1 VDYQFIDCKVCKE
14 IGGKTKIKVHVS
26 NTRDFKCPQCA
37 SIYNASGEL
46 IKHAKQ
52 IHKELNEEHIKEL
65 DEEEKI
71 YNEETLE
78 TSTEIPEDF
87 ELNNEFKK
95 YFKEMENTL
104 NNIFITGK
112 AGTGKS
118 TLLHYFK
125 LNSQKN
131 FVALAPTGVAAI
143 KIKGET
149 LHSFFRLPIKTP
161 ILKRDIKRLPRS
173 RFGGNREI
181 VKNLDTLIIDE
192 ASMVRADILDA
203 IDYSL
208 RINRSKMSIPFGGV
222 QIILFGDLYQLPPVI
237 TSEER
242 GAFQKEYKGVGDAG
256 YFFNSNIIKK
266 EKIDF
271 KKNELLTVYRQSEKE
286 FIDFLDRVRTEN
298 VSDKDIEYINKRVKN
313 PENEDNIII
322 LTATNKRASEI
333 NLEKLNKIKSKTYKY
348 VAEITGNFSEKQF
361 PTDETLELKKDAQIM
376 MIYNEKGKW
385 VNGSIG
391 KIVFIDEDN
400 LKVKINKKT
409 YDVDKKKWEKKKYYL
424 DDENKIK
431 EKVIG
436 TFYQYPIKIAW
447 AITIHKSQGQ
457 NLKKV
462 IIDLD
467 TGAFAT
473 GQLYVALSRCTIYKG
488 IYLKTPIIRNDV
500 KCDYRIAEYLN
511 N

>member
-1 VDYQFIDCKVCKE
+1 MSELIFKCQTCS
-14 IGGKTKIKVHVS
+14 VS
-26 NTRDFKCPQCA
+26 IRLPSDNTRDFRCPECKTKYN
-37 SIYNASGEL
+37 SNGNLIIEDDVDIYKYDETSSN
-46 IKHAKQ
+46 
-52 IHKELNEEHIKEL
+52 NEESS
-65 DEEEKI
+65 
-71 YNEETLE
+71 TVPLE

-87 ELNNEFKK
+87 KYNEEFKK
-95 YFKEMENTL
+95 YFEEMENTS

-118 TLLHYFK
+118 TLLQYFK
-125 LNSQKN
+125 ENSQKKY
-131 FVALAPTGVAAI
+131 VALAPTGVAAI

-237 TSEER
+237 TSEET

-271 KKNELLTVYRQSEKE
+271 KKNELIIIYRQTESE
-286 FIDFLDRVRTEN
+286 FINFLNRVRTN
-298 VSDKDIEYINKRVKN
+298 DVNDKDIEYINERVKS
-313 PENEDNIII
+313 PKNEDGIIT

-333 NLEKLNKIKSKTYKY
+333 NLEKLSQIK
-348 VAEITGNFSEKQF
+348 
-361 PTDETLELKKDAQIM
+361 
-376 MIYNEKGKW
+376 
-385 VNGSIG
+385 
-391 KIVFIDEDN
+391 
-400 LKVKINKKT
+400 
-409 YDVDKKKWEKKKYYL
+409 
-424 DDENKIK
+424 
-431 EKVIG
+431 
-436 TFYQYPIKIAW
+436 
-447 AITIHKSQGQ
+447 
-457 NLKKV
+457 
-462 IIDLD
+462 
-467 TGAFAT
+467 
-473 GQLYVALSRCTIYKG
+473 
-488 IYLKTPIIRNDV
+488 
-500 KCDYRIAEYLN
+500 
-511 N
+511 

>member
-1 VDYQFIDCKVCKE
+1 
-14 IGGKTKIKVHVS
+14 
-26 NTRDFKCPQCA
+26 
-37 SIYNASGEL
+37 
-46 IKHAKQ
+46 
-52 IHKELNEEHIKEL
+52 
-65 DEEEKI
+65 
-71 YNEETLE
+71 
-78 TSTEIPEDF
+78 
-87 ELNNEFKK
+87 
-95 YFKEMENTL
+95 MENTL

-161 ILKRDIKRLPRS
+161 ILKRDIKRLPSS

-208 RINRSKMSIPFGGV
+208 RINRFKMSIPFGGV

-237 TSEER
+237 TSEET

-271 KKNELLTVYRQSEKE
+271 KKNELIIIYRQTESE
-286 FIDFLDRVRTEN
+286 FINFLNRVRTN
-298 VSDKDIEYINKRVKN
+298 DVNDKDIEYINERVKS
-313 PENEDNIII
+313 PKNEDGIIT

-333 NLEKLNKIKSKTYKY
+333 NLEKLNQIKSKTYKY

-391 KIVFIDEDN
+391 KIASLTQDSI
-400 LKVKINKKT
+400 KVNILGET
-409 YDVDKKKWEKKKYYL
+409 YDVDKVKWEKKKYYL
-424 DDENKIK
+424 DKRKIK
-431 EKVIG
+431 EKVTG
-436 TFYQYPIKIAW
+436 TFYQYPIKVAW

-457 NLKKV
+457 NFKKV

-473 GQLYVALSRCTIYKG
+473 GQLYVALSRCTTFKG
-488 IYLKTPIIRNDV
+488 IYLRSPLIRDDV
-500 KCDYRIAEYLN
+500 KCDYRINEYLN

>member
-1 VDYQFIDCKVCKE
+1 MKKKKFTMK
-14 IGGKTKIKVHVS
+14 
-26 NTRDFKCPQCA
+26 
-37 SIYNASGEL
+37 
-46 IKHAKQ
+46 
-52 IHKELNEEHIKEL
+52 
-65 DEEEKI
+65 
-71 YNEETLE
+71 ETLE

-149 LHSFFRLPIKTP
+149 LHSFFHFPIKTP
-161 ILKRDIKRLPRS
+161 ILKRDIKRLPSS
-173 RFGGNREI
+173 RFGGKREI

-192 ASMVRADILDA
+192 ASMVRADVLDA

-237 TSEER
+237 TSEET

-313 PENEDNIII
+313 SENEDDLII

-348 VAEITGNFSEKQF
+348 VGEITGNFSEKQF

-376 MIYNEKGKW
+376 MIYNKKGKW

-409 YDVDKKKWEKKKYYL
+409 YDVDKKKWEKKKHYL
-424 DDENKIK
+424 DDANKIK

-488 IYLKTPIIRNDV
+488 IYLRTPIIRNDV
-500 KCDYRIAEYLN
+500 KCDYRITEYLN

>member
-1 VDYQFIDCKVCKE
+1 MKKKKFTMK
-14 IGGKTKIKVHVS
+14 
-26 NTRDFKCPQCA
+26 
-37 SIYNASGEL
+37 
-46 IKHAKQ
+46 
-52 IHKELNEEHIKEL
+52 
-65 DEEEKI
+65 
-71 YNEETLE
+71 ETLE

-161 ILKRDIKRLPRS
+161 ILKRDIKRLPSS

-181 VKNLDTLIIDE
+181 VKNLDILIIDE
-192 ASMVRADILDA
+192 ASMVRADVLDA

-313 PENEDNIII
+313 PENEDDLII
-322 LTATNKRASEI
+322 LTVTNKRASEI
-333 NLEKLNKIKSKTYKY
+333 NLKKLNKIKSKTYKY

-361 PTDETLELKKDAQIM
+361 PTDETLKLKKDAQIM

-409 YDVDKKKWEKKKYYL
+409 YNVDKKKWEKKKYYL
-424 DDENKIK
+424 DDANKIK

-488 IYLKTPIIRNDV
+488 IYLRTPIIRNDV